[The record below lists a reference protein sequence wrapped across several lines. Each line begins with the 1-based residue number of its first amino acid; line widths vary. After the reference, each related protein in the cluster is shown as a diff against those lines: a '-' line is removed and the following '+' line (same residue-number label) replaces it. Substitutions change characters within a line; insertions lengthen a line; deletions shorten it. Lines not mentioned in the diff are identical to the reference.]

1 MEYLDRLKSEKE
13 KKDARPAGRR
23 VVADIVPPGA
33 GRPALRA
40 RPAAKPRPQIADSP
54 IRAAEATAPV
64 PAPSRTPLPPPSI
77 DAMPGIAAK
86 PGFKVRTWEP
96 DARRITKRR
105 AKIFAGA
112 STAIIILAFALPT
125 VAFPKISIVIYPKI
139 QTAPVNKIAFIA
151 DTALAAPDILRG
163 AIPALAVSA
172 EKTISRE
179 YDAGGK
185 KLVRERAH
193 GTVAVIN
200 SFSSSPQTLVANTR
214 LQDSSGKI
222 FRLAAPVTVPG
233 AKIQDGKI
241 VPTSAAAEAVADT
254 AGPSYNIGPSEF
266 RIPGFRGTP
275 KYDGFYAKSETPFIG
290 GIDGEVKIVLS
301 DDLKRASEDVTK
313 QVIDELNQELRAKMP
328 ADPDFILPD
337 GARETAVTRIDQ
349 PRPGDRRDRFTV
361 AVTARG
367 RLVAVR
373 RSHVAS
379 VLGSMLAPKT
389 SDLPLKI
396 TPAQDKLAVSAARPG
411 TEAGRTGFT
420 ASGDIAFYREP
431 NADDLAA
438 VLRASTPA
446 KAEAYLRGRDEIG
459 SFRIKRFP
467 FWLWFIPGRAGG
479 FEITVMSPE
488 G

>member
-13 KKDARPAGRR
+13 KKGAQPGRR
-23 VVADIVPPGA
+23 VVTDIVPPEA
-33 GRPALRA
+33 GKAPLRA
-40 RPAAKPRPQIADSP
+40 RPAAASPRPQIARPP
-54 IRAAEATAPV
+54 IRAAEPIPV
-64 PAPSRTPLPPPSI
+64 SAPSRAPLSLPSI
-77 DAMPGIAAK
+77 DAIPGAAAGPELK
-86 PGFKVRTWEP
+86 ISTWEP
-96 DARRITKRR
+96 EAKRASRRR
-105 AKIFAGA
+105 AKIF
-112 STAIIILAFALPT
+112 TAAAAAIVILAFALPT
-125 VAFPKISIVIYPKI
+125 VAFPKLSIIVYPKI
-139 QTAPVNKIAFIA
+139 QTAPINKIAFTA
-151 DTALAAPDILRG
+151 DTALTAPDVSRG

-172 EKTISRE
+172 EKTLSQE

-214 LQDSSGKI
+214 FQDSSGRI
-222 FRLAAPVTVPG
+222 FRLANSVTVPG

-241 VPTSAAAEAVADT
+241 VPTSAAAGVIADA
-254 AGPSYNIGPSEF
+254 AGPSHNIGPSEF

-301 DDLKRASEDVTK
+301 DDLKRASEDMTRRV
-313 QVIDELNQELRAKMP
+313 VSELNQELAAKMP
-328 ADPDFILPD
+328 ADPDFILPE

-349 PRPGDRRDRFTV
+349 PKPGDRRDRFLV

-373 RSHVAS
+373 RSHIAS

-396 TPAQDKLAVSAARPG
+396 PPAQDKLAVSGARPG
-411 TEAGRTGFT
+411 AGAGQTSFT
-420 ASGDIAFYREP
+420 ASGELAFYREP
-431 NADDLAA
+431 SAADLAA
-438 VLRASTPA
+438 VLRTSTPA

-479 FEITVMSPE
+479 FEITVAPPE
-488 G
+488 E

>member
-1 MEYLDRLKSEKE
+1 MEYLDRLKSEKG
-13 KKDARPAGRR
+13 KKDEQSGRR
-23 VVADIVPPGA
+23 VVTDIVAPEA
-33 GRPALRA
+33 GKASLRA
-40 RPAAKPRPQIADSP
+40 RPPAASPRRQIARPP
-54 IRAAEATAPV
+54 IRAAEPV
-64 PAPSRTPLPPPSI
+64 PVSTSSRAPLPPPSI
-77 DAMPGIAAK
+77 EAIPGVAAGSGLK
-86 PGFKVRTWEP
+86 INTWEP
-96 DARRITKRR
+96 GTKRISKRR
-105 AKIFAGA
+105 AKIFMGA
-112 STAIIILAFALPT
+112 VAAIVILSFALPT
-125 VAFPKISIVIYPKI
+125 VAFPKLSVIVYPKI
-139 QTAPVNKIAFIA
+139 QTAPINKIAFTA
-151 DTALAAPDILRG
+151 DTALAAPDASRG
-163 AIPALAVSA
+163 AVPALAVSA

-185 KLVRERAH
+185 KFVRERAH
-193 GTVAVIN
+193 GTVSVIN
-200 SFSSSPQTLVANTR
+200 SFSSFPQTLVANTR
-214 LQDSSGKI
+214 LQDSSGRI
-222 FRLAAPVTVPG
+222 FRLAGPVTVPG

-241 VPTSAAAEAVADT
+241 VPTSAATGVIADA
-254 AGPSYNIGPSEF
+254 AGPLYNIGPSEF

-301 DDLKRASEDVTK
+301 DGLKRASEDVTK
-313 QVIDELNQELRAKMP
+313 QVIDELNKELAEKMP
-328 ADPDFILPD
+328 VDPDFILPE
-337 GARETAVTRIDQ
+337 GARETEVTRIDQ
-349 PRPGDRRDRFTV
+349 PKPGDRRDRFPV

-367 RLVAVR
+367 RLIAVR

-411 TEAGRTGFT
+411 AGTGQTGFT
-420 ASGDIAFYREP
+420 ASGELAFYREP

-438 VLRASTPA
+438 VLRTSTPA